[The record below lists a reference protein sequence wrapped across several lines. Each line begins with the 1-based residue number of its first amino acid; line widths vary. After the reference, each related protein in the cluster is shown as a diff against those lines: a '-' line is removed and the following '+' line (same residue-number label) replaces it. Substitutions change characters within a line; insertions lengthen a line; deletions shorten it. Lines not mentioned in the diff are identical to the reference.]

1 MAYLRQVL
9 HLIHLTCFSFILG
22 NMINEYFFGK
32 TKYEKDQYPLLGKL
46 YSYAWLGMIVTGIW
60 QIMVIS
66 LQHKYVKNKKY
77 KTWVQLLFF
86 KTIFGLFSAYGIE
99 LFVKLFIPE
108 ANKKSV
114 LKYMRIFCFLFL
126 FVFSGMVREFRE
138 TQLKKKE
145 DVEAKKKEAEENK
158 KKSMMIYCIIYY

>member
-1 MAYLRQVL
+1 MAYLRQIL

-46 YSYAWLGMIVTGIW
+46 YTYSWLGMIVTGIW

-108 ANKKSV
+108 TYKKSV
-114 LKYMRIFCFLFL
+114 LKYMRISCFLFL

-158 KKSMMIYCIIYY
+158 KNQ